1 MCETQEI
8 EEQEKIIAIKDMFI
22 KCNENGDIQLR
33 ILPVNVP
40 PYIVDTAFNIKS
52 LLKGKVEITAEKFED
67 KSTQE
72 VFTTFMSN
80 FIDEEYKR
88 VTSYLDV
95 YVLKN
100 CDIQEFSEVMGVSEL
115 EIKTLSNVC
124 IESLFDSMY
133 DEELETYI
141 LTVFLGEFIY
151 ITPKYYIPTVTE
163 IGVKETIT
171 ENTKRV
177 TYYNC
182 EHCIQEHHLKGLVGN
197 VMIRY
202 FCDDCNCEIK
212 EDRAIQYEDKKLYYH
227 HNCLIA
233 KLRKKSDLT
242 RQDIEQIIKDN
253 EISLKKF
260 YYCSKCSK
268 PIKECVIKYD
278 KKMYDVICFREL
290 IEKEKGYK
298 LTDEEFD
305 EIVND
310 YLM

>member
-1 MCETQEI
+1 MEENKEI
-8 EEQEKIIAIKDMFI
+8 MEIKDMFV
-22 KCNENGDIQLR
+22 KCSENGDLQLR
-33 ILPVNVP
+33 ILPFNAP
-40 PYIVDTAFNIKS
+40 PYIINTQFNIKN
-52 LLKGKVEITAEKFED
+52 LLQKNMEITAKKFKD
-67 KSTQE
+67 ASTQE
-72 VFTTFMSN
+72 MFKTFIKQ
-80 FIDEEYKR
+80 FINEEYKR

-95 YVLKN
+95 YVLKS
-100 CDIQEFSEVMGVSEL
+100 CDIQKSSEVMEVPEL
-115 EIKTLSNVC
+115 EIKTLSNKC
-124 IESLFDSMY
+124 IESLFNSMY
-133 DEELETYI
+133 DSELETYI
-141 LTVFLGEFIY
+141 LTVFSGKFLYKTE
-151 ITPKYYIPTVTE
+151 KYYLPKLEE
-163 IGVKETIT
+163 ICVKDKIT
-171 ENTKRV
+171 KNTKRV

-182 EHCIQEHHLKGLVGN
+182 EHCMQEHNLKGLVGN

-202 FCDDCNCEIK
+202 FCDECNCEIQESK
-212 EDRAIQYEDKKLYYH
+212 GIQYGEDKAYYH
-227 HNCLIA
+227 KNCITA
-233 KLRKKSDLT
+233 KLRKKRDLT

-268 PIKECVIKYD
+268 PIKECVVKYD

>member
-1 MCETQEI
+1 MCETREI

-52 LLKGKVEITAEKFED
+52 LLKGKVEVTAKKFKD
-67 KSTQE
+67 TGTQE
-72 VFTTFMSN
+72 IFKTFIN
-80 FIDEEYKR
+80 QFINKEYKR

-100 CDIQEFSEVMGVSEL
+100 CDIQKPIEVRGVPKL
-115 EIKTLSNVC
+115 EIENLANVC
-124 IESLFDSMY
+124 IESLFNSMY

-141 LTVFLGEFIY
+141 LTVFSGEFIY
-151 ITPKYYIPTVTE
+151 ITQKYYIPTVTE
-163 IGVKETIT
+163 IGVKDTIT
-171 ENTKRV
+171 KNTKRV

-182 EHCIQEHHLKGLVGN
+182 EDCIQEHHLKGLVGN

-212 EDRAIQYEDKKLYYH
+212 ENKAIQYGDKKLYYH
-227 HNCLIA
+227 HNCLMA
-233 KLRKKSDLT
+233 RLRKKSDLT
-242 RQDIEQIIKDN
+242 RQDIEQIINDN
-253 EISLKKF
+253 EISLKKY

-268 PIKECVIKYD
+268 AIKECVIKYD

-305 EIVND
+305 ELVND

>member
-1 MCETQEI
+1 MEEKEEI
-8 EEQEKIIAIKDMFI
+8 INLKDMFI
-22 KCNENGDIQLR
+22 KCNVNGDLQLR
-33 ILPVNVP
+33 VLPVNAP
-40 PYIVDTAFNIKS
+40 PFIVDTAFNIKD
-52 LLKGKVEITAEKFED
+52 LMKKNMKITAEKFKHKE
-67 KSTQE
+67 TQE
-72 VFTTFMSN
+72 VFRKFVKQ

-88 VTSYLDV
+88 VVGYLDV
-95 YVLKN
+95 YILRKCDMQKTVGEKEFLK
-100 CDIQEFSEVMGVSEL
+100 SEIENM
-115 EIKTLSNVC
+115 SNIC

-133 DEELETYI
+133 DEEIETHI
-141 LTVFLGEFIY
+141 LTVFSGKILYKEEKYFIPKAEEICIKDR
-151 ITPKYYIPTVTE
+151 ITK
-163 IGVKETIT
+163 
-171 ENTKRV
+171 NTKRV

-212 EDRAIQYEDKKLYYH
+212 EDKAVQYGDKKLYYH
-227 HNCLIA
+227 HNCLMA

-242 RQDIEQIIKDN
+242 RQDIEQIINDN
-253 EISLKKF
+253 EISLKKY

-268 PIKECVIKYD
+268 AIKECVIKYD

-298 LTDEEFD
+298 LTDEELN
-305 EIVND
+305 ELVND